1 MARIA
6 GIGARSGHGVLYVS
20 SFVAGLVV
28 WHLISRMLPGVTFAS
43 PLDVFAA
50 MSDRVADGTLPRA
63 FASSLMHFG
72 VGLAISAM
80 IAIPVG
86 LLIGRND
93 IARRLLN
100 PIINA
105 LFAIPSVAFVPF
117 IVIWFG
123 LFFEARVAVVVI
135 MTVFDMIITIAAG
148 ARAIDPGVLGAARA
162 FGVRGTRMLSAI
174 YLPASLPFVLTA
186 LRVGVVR
193 ATNAMI
199 TAELFLAAV
208 NLGKMM
214 QSASSNFDIAT
225 MMGVVFLVSLFGL
238 AMQQLVGLLEGRLV
252 GWARQAS

>member
-6 GIGARSGHGVLYVS
+6 GIGGRAGHGVLYVS
-20 SFVAGLVV
+20 SFVAGLLV
-28 WHLISRMLPGVTFAS
+28 WHLISRVLPGVTFAS

-50 MSDRVADGTLPRA
+50 MSHRVADGSLLRA
-63 FASSLMHFG
+63 FASSLLHFA
-72 VGLAISAM
+72 VGLSIAGAIAVPM
-80 IAIPVG
+80 G
-86 LLIGRND
+86 LLIGRSD
-93 IARRLLN
+93 VARRLLS

-148 ARAIDPGVLGAARA
+148 ARAIDPGVLAAARA
-162 FGVRGTRMLSAI
+162 FGVRGPRMLAAI

-208 NLGKMM
+208 NLGKIM

-238 AMQQLVGLLEGRLV
+238 AMQQVVGRLESRLV
-252 GWARQAS
+252 GWARAAS